1 MSVLKLDRGRVALA
15 VKKVVIAESRLA
27 ISPDQVADDEPLNG
41 ALLRINSLGF
51 VGMLIQLEEQLDVT
65 LSDDLF
71 VGRSFTTV
79 ADLVDVIQ
87 NHSEVSA

>member
-1 MSVLKLDRGRVALA
+1 MSVLKLDRGRVAQA

>member
-1 MSVLKLDRGRVALA
+1 MSALKLDRGHIVQA
-15 VKKVVIAESRLA
+15 VKKVVISESRLM
-27 ISPDQVADDEPLNG
+27 ISPEQIADDEPLNG

-51 VGMLIQLEEQLDVT
+51 VGMLIRLEDELDVT

-79 ADLVDVIQ
+79 ADLVDVVQ
-87 NHSEVSA
+87 NHSEITA